1 MNKLLPALLL
11 SAMIVS
17 LTINACNTSPKPAV
31 PYESLSENER
41 HDLSHAIEGL
51 EVADGLEI
59 TMFASENTFLNPTN
73 IDIDA
78 RGRVWVCEAFNY
90 RNALNPTNPVRKE
103 GDRIL
108 ILEDTDGDGKADKE
122 TVFYQGNDVNAALGI
137 SVIGNKVI
145 VSCSPNIFVF
155 TDEDGDDKPDS
166 KEVLFTGIGGVQ
178 HDHGAHASVLGPDG
192 KLYFNFGNAGEKLQ
206 DAAGN
211 LITDKYGNKVEAT
224 RQPFQEGMVFRCD
237 PDGSNLEVVAWN
249 FRNNYEVA
257 VDAYGSLWQSDN
269 DDDGN
274 KGVRINYVMEFG
286 NYGRNDEMTGAGWQ
300 KPRTGMSDDISTR
313 HWHQNDP
320 GVVPN
325 LLQTGAGSPTGILV
339 YEGDLLPEVFHNQ
352 MIHCDA
358 GPNVVR
364 AYPVENAGAGYTAS
378 IVDIVKG
385 KDNWFR
391 PSDVCIAP
399 DGSLFISDW
408 YDPGV
413 GGHQMGDT
421 LRGRIYRV
429 APPKSKYQV
438 TPPDFSTPEKA
449 AEALKSPNVA
459 TRALAWQALHGFGE
473 SAEPALSNLWQSENP
488 RYRAR
493 ALWLLTKIP
502 GKGQAWVEKAIA
514 DSNSDIRITGLRAAR
529 QLGMDIASLLYTLS
543 KDENP
548 QVRREVAVALR
559 HYTGADKAQIWTTLA
574 QQYPQGDRWYLEALG
589 IASNPDP
596 DAVYAVWEKTVG
608 DSWNTPANKDIIWR
622 IRAKAA
628 IPKMG
633 EIIAASPSSA
643 AATRYFRAMDFHTDK
658 SKNQVLEKLVFG
670 QHPDQEQIGYL
681 AIRHMD
687 YGYVK
692 SNAKVRGVLNNLLTE
707 RKGTDEYLDLIES
720 LSMAD
725 KSQELVELALTEGS
739 SAKGVRAAQLVRQ
752 FQQLPLFQ
760 PYLNGKD
767 EKQQIAAMIALNH
780 AGSDQALDMIQTV
793 ITDEKRPPGIRR
805 AAVQYMGRGW
815 SGENRLVAMLKEKA
829 LSPELE
835 KAAATQLLSVYRK
848 AYRELAAEVLHIS
861 DNDMAIPSIDELV
874 TQEGSLENGKI
885 VFGKYCQTCH
895 QVKGEGINF
904 GPDLSEIGNKLS
916 KSALYG
922 AVFNPSAGI
931 SFGYEAYLFTLK
943 DDSKLLGYIFSEPDD
958 KVDVKMMGGT
968 VRSLAKSEIKS
979 REMQEQSLMT
989 EGLARVMSVQ
999 EFVDLVEYLSSLGKE
1014 PAAGI

>member
-1 MNKLLPALLL
+1 MNKLLLTALL
-11 SAMIVS
+11 SAIVVA
-17 LTINACNTSPKPAV
+17 LGLPACNTSPKVPV
-31 PYESLSENER
+31 PYESLSESER
-41 HDLSHAIEGL
+41 HDISHAIEGL
-51 EVADGLEI
+51 EVAEGLEV
-59 TMFASENTFLNPTN
+59 TLFASENTFLNPTN

-155 TDEDGDDKPDS
+155 TDTDGDDKPDS
-166 KEVLFTGIGGVQ
+166 KDILFTGIGGEQ
-178 HDHGAHASVLGPDG
+178 HDHGAHAAVFGPDG
-192 KLYFNFGNAGEKLQ
+192 KLYFNFGNAGEQLR
-206 DAAGN
+206 DPAGI
-211 LITDKYGNKVEAT
+211 LITDIHGFPVEAA
-224 RQPFQEGMVFRCD
+224 RKPFQEGMIFRCN
-237 PDGSNLEVVAWN
+237 PDGSELEVVAWN

-257 VDAYGSLWQSDN
+257 VDAFGALWQSDN

-274 KGVRINYVMEFG
+274 KGVRINYIMEYG

-339 YEGDLLPEVFHNQ
+339 YEGDLLPEIFRNQ

-364 AYPVENAGAGYTAS
+364 AYPVENAGAGYKAS
-378 IVDIVKG
+378 IADIVKG

-391 PSDVCIAP
+391 PSDVSVAP
-399 DGSLFISDW
+399 DGSLFIADW

-429 APPKSKYQV
+429 APPKHAYKV
-438 TPPDFSTPEKA
+438 TPPDFSTPENA
-449 AEALKSPNVA
+449 AEALKSPNLA
-459 TRALAWQALHGFGE
+459 TRTLAWQALHGFGE
-473 SAEPALSNLWQSENP
+473 SAEPALETLWGSDNQ

-493 ALWLLTKIP
+493 ALWLLSNIP
-502 GKGQAWVEKAIA
+502 GKGEAWVEKAIA
-514 DSNSDIRITGLRAAR
+514 DKNADIRMTGLRAAR
-529 QLGMDIASLLYTLS
+529 QMGMELGPILQTLS

-559 HYTGADKAQIWTTLA
+559 FYTGKDKPQIWTTLA
-574 QQYPQGDRWYLEALG
+574 TQYPQGDRWYLEALG

-596 DAVYAVWEKTVG
+596 DAVYAEWAKTMG
-608 DSWNTPANKDIIWR
+608 TEWDTPANRDIIWR
-622 IRAKAA
+622 VRATAA
-628 IPKMG
+628 IPRLG
-633 EIIAASPSSA
+633 DIIAATPA
-643 AATRYFRAMDFHTDK
+643 AAANYRYFRAMDFHTDK

-670 QHPDQEQIGYL
+670 QHPAQDQIGYL

-687 YGYVK
+687 YNYVK
-692 SNAKVRGVLNNLLTE
+692 SNAKIGKVLAEILEAN
-707 RKGTDEYLDLIES
+707 KGTDAYLDLIES
-720 LSMAD
+720 LTMTD
-725 KSQELVELALTEGS
+725 KGKELVQIALEEGN
-739 SAKGVRAAQLVRQ
+739 SARGVRAAQLLRQ
-752 FQQLPLFQ
+752 FKQLSLFI
-760 PYLNGKD
+760 PHLNSKD
-767 EKQQIAAMIALNH
+767 EKEQIATMLALNN
-780 AGSDQALDMIQTV
+780 AGSDQALDMIQSV
-793 ITDEKRPPGIRR
+793 IGDESRSPGIRR
-805 AAVQYMGRGW
+805 AAVQALGRGW
-815 SGENRLVAMLKEKA
+815 SGENRLVAMLKEKT

-835 KAAATQLLSVYRK
+835 TAAATQLLSVYRK
-848 AYRELAAEVLHIS
+848 AYRELAAEILHLS
-861 DNDMAIPSIDELV
+861 DQNQALPSIDELV
-874 TQEGSLENGKI
+874 ADQGSPDNGKV

-895 QVKGEGINF
+895 QINGEGINF
-904 GPDLSEIGNKLS
+904 GPDLSQIGNKLS

-931 SFGYEAYLFTLK
+931 SFGYEAYLFTLS
-943 DDSKLLGYIFSEPDD
+943 DDSKILGYIFSETDD

-968 VRSLAKSEIKS
+968 VRTLNKSEIKT

-989 EGLARVMSVQ
+989 EGLARAMSVQ
-999 EFVDLVEYLSSLGKE
+999 EFVDLVEYLSGLGKE
-1014 PAAGI
+1014 I

>member
-1 MNKLLPALLL
+1 MNKLLPTLLL
-11 SAMIVS
+11 SAIIIS
-17 LTINACNTSPKPAV
+17 LGLPACNTSPKPAV
-31 PYESLSENER
+31 PYESLSEEER
-41 HDLSHAIEGL
+41 RNVAHAIEGL
-51 EVADGLEI
+51 ELADSLEI
-59 TMFASENTFLNPTN
+59 TLFASENTFLNPTN

-122 TVFYQGNDVNAALGI
+122 TVFYQGNDVNSALGI

-145 VSCSPNIFVF
+145 VSCSPNILVF
-155 TDEDGDDKPDS
+155 TDENGDDKPDS
-166 KEVLFTGIGGVQ
+166 KEALFSGMGGEQ
-178 HDHGAHASVLGPDG
+178 HDHGVHASVLGPDG
-192 KLYFNFGNAGEKLQ
+192 KLYFNFGNAGEQLR
-206 DAAGN
+206 DPAGN
-211 LITDKYGNKVEAT
+211 LITDIHGYPIEAT
-224 RQPFQEGMVFRCD
+224 RKPFQEGMIFRCE
-237 PDGSNLEVVAWN
+237 PDGSDLEVVAWN

-339 YEGDLLPEVFHNQ
+339 YEGELLPKVFHNQ

-364 AYPVENAGAGYTAS
+364 AYPVENSGAGYKAS

-391 PSDVCIAP
+391 PSDVCVAP

-429 APPKSKYQV
+429 APPKSKYKV

-449 AEALKSPNVA
+449 AEALKSPNLA

-473 SAEPALSNLWQSENP
+473 SAEPALSSLWNSENP

-502 GKGQAWVEKAIA
+502 GKGPEWVGKAIA
-514 DSNSDIRITGLRAAR
+514 DGNSDIRITGLRAAR
-529 QLGMDIASLLYTLS
+529 QLEMDLSSLLNTLA

-559 HYTGADKAQIWTTLA
+559 FYTGADKTQIWTTLA

-596 DAVYAVWEKTVG
+596 DAVYAEWAKTLG
-608 DSWNTPANKDIIWR
+608 TEWDTPANRDIIWR

-628 IPKMG
+628 IPKIG
-633 EIIAASPSSA
+633 EIIASTQTA
-643 AATRYFRAMDFHTDK
+643 AASQRYFRAFDFHTDK
-658 SKNQVLEKLVFG
+658 SKNTVLEKLAFG
-670 QHPDQEQIGYL
+670 QHPEQNEIGYL
-681 AIRHMD
+681 ALRHMD
-687 YGYVK
+687 YNYVK
-692 SNAKVRGVLNNLLTE
+692 SNAKLRGVLNELLTAQ
-707 RKGTDEYLDLIES
+707 KGTSGYLDLIES
-720 LSMAD
+720 LSIVE
-725 KSQELVELALTEGS
+725 KSPELVEMAVAGGS
-739 SAKGVRAAQLVRQ
+739 TPEAVRAAQLVRQ
-752 FQQLPLFQ
+752 FNKLELFR
-760 PYLNGKD
+760 PYLNDKD
-767 EKQQIAAMIALNH
+767 EKRQIAAMVALNN
-780 AGSDQALDMIQTV
+780 AGSDPALDMIQQV
-793 ITDEKRPPGIRR
+793 ISDENRNITIRR
-805 AAVQYMGRGW
+805 AAVQYLGRGW
-815 SGENRLVAMLKEKA
+815 SGENRLVTMLKEKT

-848 AYRELAAEVLHIS
+848 AYRELAAEVLNITQT
-861 DNDMAIPSIDELV
+861 DAALPSIENLIV
-874 TQEGSLENGKI
+874 QEGQPDNGKV

-895 QVKGEGINF
+895 QINGEGINF

-931 SFGYEAYLFTLK
+931 SFGYEAYLFTLN
-943 DDSKLLGYIFSEPDD
+943 DDSKLLGYIFSETDD
-958 KVDVKMMGGT
+958 KIDIKMMGGT
-968 VRSLAKSEIKS
+968 VRTLAKSEIKT

-989 EGLARVMSVQ
+989 EGLARAMTVQ
-999 EFVDLVEYLSSLGKE
+999 EFVDLVEYLSGLGRE
-1014 PAAGI
+1014 I